1 MTALIMKRAEQSLK
15 IVSLLSAWLL
25 CSVALAA
32 AMNSFLAVLPI
43 TASLLALLYWYN
55 WTVVEERSWSGLV
68 SRAAPAAPGV
78 QLADAAFADHFIA
91 KEFAAAERGRA
102 LALVMFRFNE
112 LEEFAAEHG
121 PRAADDAV
129 HQFADLLNR
138 STRRMNLTARYGWRG
153 DTFMSVLSDADATA
167 AEAYVA
173 RMRSLAA
180 ARGAPMPR
188 LDVGIAV
195 YVIGMRSPEELVQAA
210 QHALDAARAA
220 PACVVAAR

>member
-15 IVSLLSAWLL
+15 IASLLTAWLL

-55 WTVVEERSWSGLV
+55 WTVEEERSWSGLV
-68 SRAAPAAPGV
+68 GAAVPAAPGV
-78 QLADAAFADHFIA
+78 QLADTAFADHFIA
-91 KEFAAAERGRA
+91 REFSAAERGRA

-112 LEEFAAEHG
+112 VETFAAEHG
-121 PRAADDAV
+121 SRAADDAV

-153 DTFMSVLSDADATA
+153 DTFMSVLSDATMPA

-173 RMRSLAA
+173 RMRSAAA

-195 YVIGMRSPEELVQAA
+195 YMPAMRSPEELVQAA

-220 PACVVAAR
+220 PTPYMVA